1 MLLYPKRM
9 ESLPIR
15 VFGDPVLKRIAEE
28 VQDIDGTLASL
39 CGRMLEAMYE
49 APGIGLA
56 APQVGVSKR
65 FFVYDYGGGPKV
77 LINPEIV
84 ESEGEWE
91 YDEGCL
97 SVPGM
102 SWNIVRPKMIHII
115 GYGLDGEEISIEADE
130 LESRLYQ
137 HEMDHLD
144 GKLLLDYL
152 DEEQRKEA
160 KKNLRQMIMQ
170 QANTDPDGPRKI
182 QFP

>member
-1 MLLYPKRM
+1 M
-9 ESLPIR
+9 ESLSIR
-15 VFGDPVLKRIAEE
+15 VFGDPVLKRVSED
-28 VQDIDGTLASL
+28 VQDIDGALASL
-39 CGRMLEAMYE
+39 CGRMFEAMYQ

-56 APQVGVSKR
+56 APQVGVSQR
-65 FFVYDYGGGPKV
+65 FFVYDYGDGPKV

-84 ESEGEWE
+84 ESHGEWE

-97 SVPGM
+97 SVPGL
-102 SWNIVRPKMIHII
+102 SWNIVRPKQIHIV

-137 HEMDHLD
+137 HEIDHLD

-152 DEEQRKEA
+152 DDDEKKKA
-160 KKNLRQMIMQ
+160 KKILREMIMGQ
-170 QANTDPDGPRKI
+170 GNNDSSGPGRV

>member
-9 ESLPIR
+9 ESLEIR
-15 VFGDPVLKRIAEE
+15 VFGDPVLKRVAEDVE
-28 VQDIDGTLASL
+28 NIDGALASL
-39 CGRMLEAMYE
+39 CEQMLGVMYQ

-65 FFVYDYGGGPKV
+65 FFVYDYGQGSKV

-84 ESEGEWE
+84 ESHGEWE

-97 SVPGM
+97 SVPGL
-102 SWNIVRPKMIHII
+102 SWNIVRPKEIHIV
-115 GYGLDGEEISIEADE
+115 GYGIDGEEISIEADE

-137 HEMDHLD
+137 HELDHLN

-152 DEEQRKEA
+152 DDEQRKEA
-160 KKNLRQMIMQ
+160 KKILRKMIMS
-170 QANTDPDGPRKI
+170 QAPTELSTPSKL

>member
-9 ESLPIR
+9 ESLEIR
-15 VFGDPVLKRIAEE
+15 VFGDPVLKRVSQE
-28 VQDIDGTLASL
+28 VESIDGSLASL
-39 CGRMLEAMYE
+39 CDRMLEAMYQ

-56 APQVGVSKR
+56 APQVGISKR
-65 FFVYDYGGGPKV
+65 FFVYDYGDGPKV

-84 ESEGEWE
+84 ETDGEWE

-97 SVPGM
+97 SVPGL
-102 SWNIVRPKMIHII
+102 SWNIVRPKEIHIV
-115 GYGLDGEEISIEADE
+115 GYDIDGREVSIEADE

-137 HEMDHLD
+137 HEMDHLN

-152 DEEQRKEA
+152 DDAQQKEA
-160 KKNLRQMIMQ
+160 KKTLREMIMLQ
-170 QANTDPDGPRKI
+170 GDDDLSIPKGV

>member
-1 MLLYPKRM
+1 M
-9 ESLPIR
+9 ESLSIR
-15 VFGDPVLKRIAEE
+15 VFGDPVLKRVSED
-28 VQDIDGTLASL
+28 VQDIDGALASL
-39 CGRMLEAMYE
+39 CGRMLEAMYQ

-56 APQVGVSKR
+56 APQVGVSQR
-65 FFVYDYGGGPKV
+65 FFVYDYGDGPKV

-84 ESEGEWE
+84 ESDGEWE

-97 SVPGM
+97 SVPGL
-102 SWNIVRPKMIHII
+102 SWNIVRPKEIHIV

-137 HEMDHLD
+137 HEIDHLD

-152 DEEQRKEA
+152 DDDEKKKA
-160 KKNLRQMIMQ
+160 KKILRQMIMSQ
-170 QANTDPDGPRKI
+170 GNNDSSGSGKV